1 MVSIGAKKVHAAL
14 DKLDLALDRIAAIP
28 PSELTFEERLTLW
41 AQLEV
46 LRLALNK
53 AVHRLRSAAS

>member
-28 PSELTFEERLTLW
+28 PHELTFEERLTLW
-41 AQLEV
+41 AQLET
-46 LRLALNK
+46 LRMALDK
-53 AVHRLRSAAS
+53 AVHGLRSAAS